1 MVSEAWVLNKKLEEK
16 LLTWERKI
24 LRRIY
29 GGKKV
34 AEGYERRENKAF
46 YDLYGEANILEVIK
60 GRRLDWLGHTERIS
74 DTRVVKQISDR
85 QQKGTRKKGRPR
97 LRWRQRVLQDI
108 EERKIK
114 NWKREARDK
123 KI

>member
-1 MVSEAWVLNKKLEEK
+1 M
-16 LLTWERKI
+16 
-24 LRRIY
+24 
-29 GGKKV
+29 
-34 AEGYERRENKAF
+34 
-46 YDLYGEANILEVIK
+46 YDLYGETDILEVIK
-60 GRRLDWLGHTERIS
+60 GRKLEWLGHMKRMP

-85 QQKGTRKKGRPR
+85 QQEGTSKKGRPR

-123 KI
+123 KIWNKLRQLRAQGPI